1 MEGGEL
7 PVAPAQCRIWARNF
21 PISRVPQTSAYPLV
35 PQGKRRSADACV
47 SKDATNRQH
56 CITRLQGMRRATAT
70 FFSFLPVPRRW
81 ADRVTRSGNPQW
93 EQKVAPHF
101 CPRPTV
107 DTQGP
112 CGKLEKVRDFDRFG
126 VFQHPPN
133 RARRRRNRVPF
144 PRLAGYGR
152 LCARGQMGAE
162 ANAHGPVRASL
173 ARTAAFRA
181 HGKGGSATGMLAP
194 LLHFSRNRR
203 AALLCARAV
212 SKGKRPNLR
221 GSRGTGLA
229 RILSPS
235 GTRYVVVPVMEERAV

>member
-1 MEGGEL
+1 VEGGEL

-21 PISRVPQTSAYPLV
+21 PISRVPQTSAHLLV
-35 PQGKRRSADACV
+35 PQGKRRSADGCV

-56 CITRLQGMRRATAT
+56 CITWLQGMRRRPAT
-70 FFSFLPVPRRW
+70 FSRFLPARRRW
-81 ADRVTRSGNPQW
+81 TGRVARGGNPPW
-93 EQKVAPHF
+93 ERQVAPRF

-112 CGKLEKVRDFDRFG
+112 WGKIEKIRDFHRFG

-144 PRLAGYGR
+144 SQLAGCGR

-162 ANAHGPVRASL
+162 PNARGPVRASV

-181 HGKGGSATGMLAP
+181 HGKGGGATRMIAP
-194 LLHFSRNRR
+194 SLHFSRKRR
-203 AALLCARAV
+203 AAPFCARAV
-212 SKGKRPNLR
+212 SKRKRPNLR

-235 GTRYVVVPVMEERAV
+235 GTGCVVVPVMEERAV